1 MEAIQIIDEMNI
13 VSRTD
18 EDEMDDDTP
27 AETVDAYEARLEL
40 YIRLTLSR
48 ASGSKRDDYKDSL
61 VFQARKDLIMEFL
74 KAAIVKKCTT
84 CGA

>member
-1 MEAIQIIDEMNI
+1 MIDEMNI
-13 VSRTD
+13 VTKTD
-18 EDEMDDDTP
+18 EDGMDDDAP
-27 AETVDAYEARLEL
+27 GETVDAYEARLEL

-48 ASGSKRDDYKDSL
+48 ASGSKRDAYKDSL

-74 KAAIVKKCTT
+74 KAAIVKKCTP